1 MNTPFPVDVLPE
13 PCRQFVT
20 EASSAIGC
28 DASYVALPLLA
39 VGAGVIG
46 NARSIR
52 LKQGW
57 TEPAVIW
64 GAIVGESGQQ
74 KSPAVDAVL
83 RPLHVWQAAALLQ
96 HEQALDQFD
105 RDRAIH
111 DADYRAWQT
120 KGRKAGEPP
129 PQKPRPPVCPRVI
142 VSDCTVEALAV
153 LLAENPRGLLL
164 ARDELAGWIR
174 GFDQYKGGRGG
185 DVAHWLTMHGARP
198 MVVDRKSGDR
208 RIIHVPRA
216 AVSICGGIQPGT
228 LARVLGQDHFE
239 DGLAA
244 RLLLTFPAPRV
255 RRWNDSELSEETQAR
270 LAVLFGQLQE
280 IEPDVD
286 EQGTFRPRVLPLT
299 DSGTR
304 EWIRFYNEHADEQAE
319 RQGSLAAAW
328 SKLEGYAARLGL
340 VVHLIRQVAGDTTL
354 ERLEAV
360 DAVSIEAG
368 VILSRWF
375 GREAMRIYTI
385 LNESDEERELRRLR
399 DWIAQRGGTTTARNV
414 QNGLRTYRSPGAAE
428 AALNKLR
435 RKGWGQW
442 SPTSTG
448 PKGGHPTR
456 AFRLTTSSDD
466 DTTPLKPEENNG
478 CVDVDATDEPEINT
492 RLDEAFDWDQ
502 ATDWPAA

>member
-1 MNTPFPVDVLPE
+1 M
-13 PCRQFVT
+13 
-20 EASSAIGC
+20 
-28 DASYVALPLLA
+28 
-39 VGAGVIG
+39 
-46 NARSIR
+46 
-52 LKQGW
+52 
-57 TEPAVIW
+57 
-64 GAIVGESGQQ
+64 
-74 KSPAVDAVL
+74 
-83 RPLHVWQAAALLQ
+83 
-96 HEQALDQFD
+96 
-105 RDRAIH
+105 
-111 DADYRAWQT
+111 
-120 KGRKAGEPP
+120 
-129 PQKPRPPVCPRVI
+129 
-142 VSDCTVEALAV
+142 
-153 LLAENPRGLLL
+153 
-164 ARDELAGWIR
+164 
-174 GFDQYKGGRGG
+174 
-185 DVAHWLTMHGARP
+185 
-198 MVVDRKSGDR
+198 
-208 RIIHVPRA
+208 
-216 AVSICGGIQPGT
+216 
-228 LARVLGQDHFE
+228 
-239 DGLAA
+239 
-244 RLLLTFPAPRV
+244 LLTFPAPRV